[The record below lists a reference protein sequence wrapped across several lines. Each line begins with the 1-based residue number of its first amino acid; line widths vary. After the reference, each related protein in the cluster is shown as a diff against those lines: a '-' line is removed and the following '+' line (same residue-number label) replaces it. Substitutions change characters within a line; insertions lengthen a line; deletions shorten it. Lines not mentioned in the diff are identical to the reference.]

1 MHRLLAALG
10 HPERRL
16 PPVIHVAGTNGKG
29 STVATLRACL
39 EAAGYRVHVYT
50 SPHLVRFNERIRVA
64 GSLIDEEPLAAL
76 LEECERVNGETPI
89 TFFEITTAAAFLA
102 FARHPADATLLE
114 VGLGGRFDATNV
126 IDRPAATVLTP
137 ISLDHQ
143 RFLGNTV
150 GEIAFE
156 KAGILKPGVA
166 AVVGPQP
173 DDAAAVIAKRA
184 GEVGATLYRHG
195 SDWRAEPSA
204 GGLRYEGKRWRL
216 DLPAPSLLGRHQ
228 FDNAGAAI
236 AALES
241 LPQFELDAAALAKG
255 LRHIEWPARLQHL
268 THGPLVS
275 LLKPG
280 NELWLDGGHN
290 QAGGE
295 VLALQAAQWRDQ
307 PLHLVFGMLS
317 SHDAEGF
324 LRALAPYAQS
334 LGTVAIPGEAASRT
348 AEDSAAA
355 GRAAGFDAKVFA
367 SVHDATA
374 AAARQPAPSRIL
386 ICGSL
391 YLAGHVLRENG

>member
-1 MHRLLAALG
+1 MRRLLAALG
-10 HPERRL
+10 HPERHL

-64 GSLIDEEPLAAL
+64 GSLVEEEPLAAL
-76 LEECERVNGETPI
+76 LRECEQVNGETPI

-137 ISLDHQ
+137 ISIDHQ

-150 GEIAFE
+150 AAIAFE
-156 KAGILKPGVA
+156 KAGILKPGVT

-173 DDAAAVIAKRA
+173 ADAAEVIATRA
-184 GEVGATLYRHG
+184 GDVGAPLYRQG
-195 SDWRAEPSA
+195 LDWRAEPGAS
-204 GGLRYEGKRWRL
+204 GLRYEGKRWRL

-228 FDNAGAAI
+228 IDNAGAAI
-236 AALES
+236 ATLEG
-241 LPQFELDAAALAKG
+241 LPQFELDTAALAQG
-255 LRHIEWPARLQHL
+255 LRTIEWPARLQHL
-268 THGPLVS
+268 TRGPLVA
-275 LLKPG
+275 LLRKG
-280 NELWLDGGHN
+280 SELWLDGGHN

-295 VLALQAAQWRDQ
+295 VLALQAAAWRDR

-317 SHDAEGF
+317 THDAEGF

-355 GRAAGFDAKVFA
+355 GRAAGLDARVFA
-367 SVHDATA
+367 SVHEAIA
-374 AAARQPAPSRIL
+374 AAAAAPAPSRIL